1 MKTKIRRSKTI
12 REFEVPFHELSLK
25 HGIIY
30 QTPHSPWSNDVVEHK
45 NQIWKEMMN
54 VILISFG
61 LPYNLGG
68 EAILLA
74 YYICANDINAH
85 GFLVY
90 ALNISF

>member
-1 MKTKIRRSKTI
+1 
-12 REFEVPFHELSLK
+12 
-25 HGIIY
+25 
-30 QTPHSPWSNDVVEHK
+30 
-45 NQIWKEMMN
+45 MN

-74 YYICANDINAH
+74 YYISTNDINAH

-90 ALNISF
+90 VLNISFLICENTIIESRNTFFFLRTHFPIKTY